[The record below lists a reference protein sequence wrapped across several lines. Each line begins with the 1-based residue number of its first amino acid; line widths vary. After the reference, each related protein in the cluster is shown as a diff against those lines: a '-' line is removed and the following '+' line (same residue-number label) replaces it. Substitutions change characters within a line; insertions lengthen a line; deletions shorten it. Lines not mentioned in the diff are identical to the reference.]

1 MKKWIVPAFGIM
13 IGVVAIAAI
22 ACEPASP
29 AAAPSPSDG
38 EPPAS
43 TPIATIEPPQPS
55 VTGPISILDTMD
67 PDQCSFMHNINAC
80 FSDGEPPADL
90 RMGSYLEVFHLARFD
105 AVERFGLNL
114 EAIVIRNVEA
124 AEWGDTSL
132 GNPEPGMVYAQV
144 IVPGFKLVLESRET
158 GATFIY
164 HTSTDRV
171 VFVDNTDP
179 VGIVDST
186 QPPVTS
192 PIQPPISILDTIDPD
207 QCSFIHNINACFSDG
222 EPPAGLPI
230 GSYTEVFFLARFDA
244 VERFEVKLETLV
256 IKNIEAVEWPNTSL
270 GNPEPG
276 MSYAQV
282 IVPGFKLVLESRTTG
297 STYTY
302 HTSTDRVVFV
312 DSTEGVGSVL
322 PDSPAQSEEP
332 VAFTSDTAQ
341 IVELALKWAL
351 VEQSIP
357 DFGLLDDQQNIILS
371 LENIDAEMV
380 PQLPGINFI
389 LLSPDEIQRKADAD
403 GDFLHLSFQQFLFV
417 PGVSDSKAEVSI
429 NNSWA
434 VGKDSRVGY
443 LSGGGCTLEFHK
455 KDGAWM
461 LDDSMACWIS

>member
-1 MKKWIVPAFGIM
+1 
-13 IGVVAIAAI
+13 
-22 ACEPASP
+22 
-29 AAAPSPSDG
+29 
-38 EPPAS
+38 
-43 TPIATIEPPQPS
+43 
-55 VTGPISILDTMD
+55 MD

-256 IKNIEAVEWPNTSL
+256 IKNVEAVEWGDTSL

-276 MSYAQV
+276 MLYAEV
-282 IVPGFKLVLESRTTG
+282 IVPGFMLVLESRETG
-297 STYTY
+297 ATFIY
-302 HTSTDRVVFV
+302 HTSTERVVFI
-312 DSTEGVGSVL
+312 DGTEGAL
-322 PDSPAQSEEP
+322 NEEP
-332 VAFTSDTAQ
+332 VAANSETAK
-341 IVELALKWAL
+341 IIELVLNWAL
-351 VEQSIP
+351 VEQRIP

-371 LENIDAEMV
+371 LENIDAELV

-389 LLSPDEIQRKADAD
+389 LLSPDEIQRRADED
-403 GDFLHLSFQQFLFV
+403 GDFLRLSFQHLS
-417 PGVSDSKAEVSI
+417 VSDSRAEVVI
-429 NNSWA
+429 ENSWA

-455 KDGAWM
+455 EGGAWV
-461 LDDSMACWIS
+461 LGDSMACWIA

>member
-43 TPIATIEPPQPS
+43 TPIATIEPTQPS

-171 VFVDNTDP
+171 
-179 VGIVDST
+179 I
-186 QPPVTS
+186 
-192 PIQPPISILDTIDPD
+192 
-207 QCSFIHNINACFSDG
+207 
-222 EPPAGLPI
+222 
-230 GSYTEVFFLARFDA
+230 
-244 VERFEVKLETLV
+244 
-256 IKNIEAVEWPNTSL
+256 
-270 GNPEPG
+270 
-276 MSYAQV
+276 
-282 IVPGFKLVLESRTTG
+282 
-297 STYTY
+297 
-302 HTSTDRVVFV
+302 FV
-312 DSTEGVGSVL
+312 DSTEGAASVL
-322 PDSPAQSEEP
+322 PDSPAQNDEP
-332 VAFTSDTAQ
+332 IAVTSDTAQ
-341 IVELALKWAL
+341 IVIDVAL
-351 VEQSIP
+351 VLPTHEV
-357 DFGLLDDQQNIILS
+357 FA
-371 LENIDAEMV
+371 LEVRSAKRCVLRPVHSVPSAALTGREVLRRAE
-380 PQLPGINFI
+380 L
-389 LLSPDEIQRKADAD
+389 
-403 GDFLHLSFQQFLFV
+403 
-417 PGVSDSKAEVSI
+417 
-429 NNSWA
+429 
-434 VGKDSRVGY
+434 
-443 LSGGGCTLEFHK
+443 
-455 KDGAWM
+455 
-461 LDDSMACWIS
+461 